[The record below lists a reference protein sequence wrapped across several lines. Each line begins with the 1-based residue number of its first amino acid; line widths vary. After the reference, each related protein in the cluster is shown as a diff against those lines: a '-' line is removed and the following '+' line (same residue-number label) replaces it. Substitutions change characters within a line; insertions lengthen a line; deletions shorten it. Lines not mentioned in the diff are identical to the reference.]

1 MITKEYIEEQYKLAV
16 LEYKT
21 AWNEEEQLV
30 SLNTMAR
37 LERLAFVSF
46 GSDYSDNLHQ
56 YSLVIQKNT
65 NDYK

>member
-16 LEYKT
+16 LDYKT
-21 AWNEEEQLV
+21 AWNEQEQFV

-37 LERLAFVSF
+37 LEKLAFVLF
-46 GSDYSDNLHQ
+46 GSDYAENLHQ
-56 YSLVIQKNT
+56 YSIVIQMNT